1 MGKIEAAEEIQM
13 LRGSEKE
20 EEKLVE
26 ERPGRRW
33 IGVAE
38 GKFRVSDEFD
48 T

>member
-1 MGKIEAAEEIQM
+1 M

-20 EEKLVE
+20 EEKLMA

-33 IGVAE
+33 IGVVE